1 MSYWET
7 RQEQAYKAGELTVNE
22 YFRSLEKAFNTA
34 KRKLRQAISD
44 FYTEYAGENGLSYAD
59 AQKALNKAEIGE
71 LKDFIDLA
79 MKNIGKVN
87 QEVNNM
93 SIKARVT
100 RYEALE
106 SQIDALLRELYAID
120 YESKA
125 KESMRTIYRDSYY
138 RTWYNIDKYNGFHKE
153 FAQVQPRVIDQLIQY
168 PFNGKNFSD
177 RLWKQKDHLQEQ
189 LMESVTTMLVQE
201 RPPQNLA
208 SEFAKKLDAKKMD
221 AYRLLHTESSYLM
234 SEATHAGYQEDG
246 VERYQILATLDSKTC
261 GVCGKL
267 DGKIYPVSE
276 AVTGKNK
283 PPFHPFCRCTDVPY
297 YPDMPA
303 EGRTRTA
310 RDENGKNIEIPADT
324 SYEEWKEKY
333 LKAKAEASSD
343 TQGTDYMSSSFR
355 PKYGT
360 ATTIKAGKNELVVRP
375 VTNIEFNLVTD
386 VTSRRDKAVRLAE
399 SLISEAKKKL
409 PSGFELPRV
418 AVVNFEKHGLNTAA
432 IGGYDKE
439 TGIMYLNSKYN
450 TREKILEYVNRI
462 PGQFANTTEV
472 APILHELGH
481 KYYYDSIERLAKVEK
496 LTYNTV
502 KKIVDAKLMAY
513 IDSENGGK
521 IVKELS
527 QYANTGYV
535 SGNYSEVC
543 AEAFGADATNTFAR
557 KVMGIL
563 EAESYDVTD
572 E

>member
-22 YFRSLEKAFNTA
+22 YFKNLEKAFNTA
-34 KRKLRQAISD
+34 KRKLRQVISD
-44 FYTEYAGENGLSYAD
+44 FYTEYANENGLSYAD
-59 AQKALNKAEIGE
+59 AQKALSKAEIGE

-79 MKNIGKVN
+79 MENIGKVN

-153 FAQVQPRVIDQLIQY
+153 FAQVEPRVIDQLIQY

-189 LMESVTTMLVQE
+189 LMESVTTMLVQGK
-201 RPPQNLA
+201 PPQNLA

-246 VERYQILATLDSKTC
+246 VEQYQILATLDSKTC

-297 YPDMPA
+297 YPDTPT

-310 RDENGKNIEIPADT
+310 RDENGKNIEVPADMT
-324 SYEEWKEKY
+324 YEEWKEKY
-333 LKAKAEASSD
+333 LKAKTDEKKEETAYNFREITGEIPKETEQTAKVVTVPRVTVDGRTYAVDGVNVVQNHSEREKEVAELLSQKLGSLVQLIPEVHGYY
-343 TQGTDYMSSSFR
+343 TRVKTPDYMIDGEKFDL
-355 PKYGT
+355 K
-360 ATTIKAGKNELVVRP
+360 ELTGASKDAIRNAIHKKQKQADNFVIDISKCSLSLE
-375 VTNIEFNLVTD
+375 NIND
-386 VTSRRDKAVRLAE
+386 QAE
-399 SLISEAKKKL
+399 KIFQS
-409 PSGFELPRV
+409 
-418 AVVNFEKHGLNTAA
+418 
-432 IGGYDKE
+432 
-439 TGIMYLNSKYN
+439 YN
-450 TREKILEYVNRI
+450 TEFVNMLILIKDNDVLRI
-462 PGQFANTTEV
+462 LQRT
-472 APILHELGH
+472 
-481 KYYYDSIERLAKVEK
+481 K
-496 LTYNTV
+496 
-502 KKIVDAKLMAY
+502 
-513 IDSENGGK
+513 
-521 IVKELS
+521 
-527 QYANTGYV
+527 
-535 SGNYSEVC
+535 
-543 AEAFGADATNTFAR
+543 
-557 KVMGIL
+557 
-563 EAESYDVTD
+563 
-572 E
+572 

>member
-44 FYTEYAGENGLSYAD
+44 FYTEYANENGLSYAD
-59 AQKALNKAEIGE
+59 AQKALSKAEIGE

-79 MKNIGKVN
+79 MENIGKVN

-189 LMESVTTMLVQE
+189 LMESVTTMLVQGA
-201 RPPQNLA
+201 PPQNLA

-246 VERYQILATLDSKTC
+246 VEQYQILATLDSKTC

-297 YPDMPA
+297 YPDTPTG
-303 EGRTRTA
+303 GRTRTA
-310 RDENGKNIEIPADT
+310 RDENGKNIEVPADMT
-324 SYEEWKEKY
+324 YEEWKKQFLDGNLQAPVIKDKIIRKAYDEFTSVLANTANENKAVLDMIMFSDTAVYQENADLKVAFAYDLQKDVIMYNSKAPNFELYDLAFVQAHETSHRIDYKKY
-333 LKAKAEASSD
+333 HSWRNTRFQKAIEEASRTVYNNVDLVKQWFSDGGKYEYDMALSDIISALSKAEFNE
-343 TQGTDYMSSSFR
+343 YLF
-355 PKYGT
+355 
-360 ATTIKAGKNELVVRP
+360 AGHSAEYWGVDANICMELFA
-375 VTNIEFNLVTD
+375 NI
-386 VTSRRDKAVRLAE
+386 
-399 SLISEAKKKL
+399 
-409 PSGFELPRV
+409 
-418 AVVNFEKHGLNTAA
+418 
-432 IGGYDKE
+432 
-439 TGIMYLNSKYN
+439 NSI
-450 TREKILEYVNRI
+450 EVLEYDSLKEI
-462 PGQFANTTEV
+462 KGLFPDLYEAYKEV
-472 APILHELGH
+472 
-481 KYYYDSIERLAKVEK
+481 
-496 LTYNTV
+496 
-502 KKIVDAKLMAY
+502 
-513 IDSENGGK
+513 GGC
-521 IVKELS
+521 
-527 QYANTGYV
+527 G
-535 SGNYSEVC
+535 
-543 AEAFGADATNTFAR
+543 
-557 KVMGIL
+557 
-563 EAESYDVTD
+563 
-572 E
+572 